1 MVQSSV
7 QIIIHLAFA
16 WKTCRD
22 INVRCWQSLGME
34 VVLREMS
41 FAITVDQSWSC
52 HYSQP
57 KQGLELS
64 AEVSLRKKENSILLT
79 FNTHKKNF
87 SKTGS

>member
-1 MVQSSV
+1 
-7 QIIIHLAFA
+7 
-16 WKTCRD
+16 
-22 INVRCWQSLGME
+22 
-34 VVLREMS
+34 MS